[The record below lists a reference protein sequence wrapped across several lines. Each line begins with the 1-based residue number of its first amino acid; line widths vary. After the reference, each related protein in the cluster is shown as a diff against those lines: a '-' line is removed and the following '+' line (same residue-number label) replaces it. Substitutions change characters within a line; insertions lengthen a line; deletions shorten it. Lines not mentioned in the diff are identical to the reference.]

1 MKLERAW
8 SPGVAHV
15 LAKPTG
21 AICNLACSYCYF
33 LDKEAMYEG
42 DHFRMSDT
50 TLEAYITSLIE
61 MHRTPEVS
69 VAWQGGEPTLI
80 GLDFFRRAIALQD
93 THRAPGM
100 TFANTIQTNGTLL
113 TDEWCEFLSAN
124 RFLVGISIDGPQP
137 LHDAHRVNKR
147 GEGSFTQVMR
157 GVRLLQ
163 QHGVDF
169 NVLTT
174 VNRLNG
180 DHPLT
185 VYRFLRDEVGAEWIQ
200 FIPVVE
206 RVGAAGRPN
215 PLEGRQVS
223 ERSVLPE
230 QFGAFLRTVFDEWV
244 SHDVGTVFI
253 QTFEAA
259 ARNWAGLRQSG
270 MCTFDATCGL
280 GLALGH
286 NGDLFSCDH
295 FFDAD
300 HLLGNVN
307 EVVDRR
313 PRLEQSPVRVRPRQA
328 RRRCRSDAS
337 ACDVRFACH
346 GECPKNRFLT
356 SPDGDPWLN
365 YLCAGY
371 LDFFHHIDGAMR
383 AIVGLISSGRQAGEV
398 MALFRDRDPDLRS
411 GWARQSGLGRLRN
424 VSARRVLRQRVAGD
438 RVSVGTRA
446 TAHVAELATTTPAAE
461 CVGVA

>member
-1 MKLERAW
+1 MKLGRAW

-50 TLEAYITSLIE
+50 TLEAYITSLIA
-61 MHRTPEVS
+61 MHRTPEVN

-80 GLDFFRRAIALQD
+80 GLDFFRRAIALQEI
-93 THRAPGM
+93 HRAPGM
-100 TFANTIQTNGTLL
+100 TFANSIQTNGTLL
-113 TDEWCEFLSAN
+113 TDEWCEFLAAN
-124 RFLVGISIDGPQP
+124 DFLVGISIDGPEP

-147 GEGSFTQVMR
+147 GEGSFTQAMR

-206 RVGAAGRPN
+206 RVDAAGRPD
-215 PLEGRQVS
+215 PLEGRRVS

-244 SHDVGTVFI
+244 SHDVGEVFV

-259 ARNWAGLRQSG
+259 ARNWAGLGQSG

-280 GLALGH
+280 GPALGH

-295 FFDAD
+295 FFDVD
-300 HLLGNVN
+300 YLLGNVN
-307 EVVDRR
+307 ESSIDDLVSGWTQYEFGRDKLDGLPQKCVG
-313 PRLEQSPVRVRPRQA
+313 
-328 RRRCRSDAS
+328 
-337 ACDVRFACH
+337 CDVRFACH
-346 GECPKNRFLT
+346 GECPKNRLLA
-356 SPDGDPWLN
+356 SPDGDPGLN

-371 LDFFHHIDGAMR
+371 FDFFHHIDGAMR
-383 AIVGLISSGRQAGEV
+383 ALVGLVSSGRHAGEV
-398 MALFRDRDPDLRS
+398 MALFRDP
-411 GWARQSGLGRLRN
+411 
-424 VSARRVLRQRVAGD
+424 AGHAGQGSD
-438 RVSVGTRA
+438 ACGT
-446 TAHVAELATTTPAAE
+446 
-461 CVGVA
+461 

>member
-33 LDKEAMYEG
+33 LDKEVMYEG

-80 GLDFFRRAIALQD
+80 GLDFFRRAIALQEA
-93 THRAPGM
+93 HRAPGM
-100 TFANTIQTNGTLL
+100 NFANSIQTNGTLL
-113 TDEWCEFLSAN
+113 TDEWCEFLAAN
-124 RFLVGISIDGPQP
+124 DFLVGISIDGPEP

-147 GEGSFTQVMR
+147 GEGSFIHVMR

-185 VYRFLRDEVGAEWIQ
+185 VYRFLRDEVGTEWIQ

-206 RVGAAGRPN
+206 RVDAAGRPD

-223 ERSVLPE
+223 QRSVLPE

-244 SHDVGTVFI
+244 SHDVGKVFV

-259 ARNWAGLRQSG
+259 ARIWAGLGQSG

-307 EVVDRR
+307 ESSIDDLVSSRTQYEFGRDKLDGL
-313 PRLEQSPVRVRPRQA
+313 PQ
-328 RRRCRSDAS
+328 RCV

-346 GECPKNRFLT
+346 GECPKNRFRT
-356 SPDGDPWLN
+356 SPEGDPGLN

-371 LDFFHHIDGAMR
+371 FDFFHHIDGAMR
-383 AIVGLISSGRQAGEV
+383 ALVGLVRSGRHAGEV
-398 MALFRDRDPDLRS
+398 MALFRDPAGHAGQGLDAS
-411 GWARQSGLGRLRN
+411 G
-424 VSARRVLRQRVAGD
+424 
-438 RVSVGTRA
+438 T
-446 TAHVAELATTTPAAE
+446 
-461 CVGVA
+461 

>member
-50 TLEAYITSLIE
+50 TLETYITSLIA

-80 GLDFFRRAIALQD
+80 GLDFFRRAIALQE

-100 TFANTIQTNGTLL
+100 TFANSIQTNGTLL
-113 TDEWCEFLSAN
+113 TDEWCEFLTAN
-124 RFLVGISIDGPQP
+124 DFLVGISIDGPEP

-147 GEGSFTQVMR
+147 GDGTFTHVMR

-206 RVGAAGRPN
+206 RVDAAGRPDR
-215 PLEGRQVS
+215 LEGSQVS
-223 ERSVLPE
+223 QRSVLPE

-244 SHDVGTVFI
+244 SHDVGKVFV

-259 ARNWAGLRQSG
+259 ARNWAGLGQSG

-280 GLALGH
+280 GPALGH

-307 EVVDRR
+307 ESSIDALVSSRTQYEFGRDKLVGL
-313 PRLEQSPVRVRPRQA
+313 P
-328 RRRCRSDAS
+328 RRCVE
-337 ACDVRFACH
+337 CDVRFACH
-346 GECPKNRFLT
+346 GECPKNRLLA
-356 SPDGDPWLN
+356 SPEGEPGLN

-383 AIVGLISSGRQAGEV
+383 ALIGLVSSGRQAGEV
-398 MALFRDRDPDLRS
+398 MSLFRDP
-411 GWARQSGLGRLRN
+411 
-424 VSARRVLRQRVAGD
+424 AGYAGQASD
-438 RVSVGTRA
+438 
-446 TAHVAELATTTPAAE
+446 AA
-461 CVGVA
+461 GA